1 MVWNVVRQS
10 IQNAI
15 LKKGERKG
23 KIIDCWIGGNT
34 RVPHIT
40 GRLDTTSVSKKKGKI
55 ELRVITKV

>member
-1 MVWNVVRQS
+1 MLDKVYRMPF
-10 IQNAI
+10 
-15 LKKGERKG
+15 LKKGRERERSQTVEQVEK
-23 KIIDCWIGGNT
+23 